1 MLQSFSIN
9 GYKQFENLK
18 LDSLANINF
27 IVGNNNVGKTT
38 ILEALYTWTC
48 GLNLNFSFPWTVK
61 RHTFLGNP
69 YSLAEG
75 IFSLAKKRDKKLEF
89 SFSGMDN
96 NQEVTFSHQININS
110 LYLGDENIGEKLNN
124 LQGRNFTSS
133 INANKI
139 IVAKWNINYTDSLF
153 ANYEISIPEF
163 LNQDISPYKF
173 AGFMDLLAHRV
184 IQQININYSQIK
196 RKGLLDDVLKR
207 LKEVFPE
214 VESIDMIPY
223 PDGTP
228 APISVKTFGNDY
240 LPIYSFGDGFQKWF
254 YIISTTVLYKDA
266 IMCIDEIDA
275 TLPPSAQADFCKT
288 LIQYADTYNV
298 QIFAATHNIEFIDRF
313 LAEFNEYKNKH
324 KHYNSR
330 IITLKKIDSDIRVRN
345 MSAEETL
352 QLRDDFGLE
361 LR

>member
-1 MLQSFSIN
+1 MLEKFSIN
-9 GYKQFENLK
+9 GYKQFENIK

-38 ILEALYTWTC
+38 ILEAVYAWTC
-48 GLNLNFSFPWTVK
+48 GLNLDKSLPWTVK
-61 RHTFLGNP
+61 RHTFFGNP
-69 YSLAEG
+69 YSLAEA
-75 IFSLAKKRDKKLEF
+75 IYSLAKKRDKKIEF
-89 SFSGMDN
+89 SFSGTDN
-96 NQEVTFSHQININS
+96 NQEVTFSHHININN
-110 LYLGDENIGEKLNN
+110 LYLGDGNMDEEFSN
-124 LQGRNFTSS
+124 LQRGGFTGS
-133 INANKI
+133 NNDNRM
-139 IVAKWNINYTDSLF
+139 IVARWDISYTDNIF

-163 LNQDISPYKF
+163 FNQNIPSYKS

-184 IQQININYSQIK
+184 VQQININYSQIK
-196 RKGLLDDVLKR
+196 RKGLLDDVIKR
-207 LKEVFPE
+207 MKEVFPE
-214 VESIDMIPY
+214 IESIDMIPY

-228 APISVKTFGNDY
+228 APISVKVLGNGY

-275 TLPPSAQADFCKT
+275 TLHPSAQADFCKT

-298 QIFAATHNIEFIDRF
+298 QIFATTHNIEFIDSF
-313 LAEFNEYKNKH
+313 LTELNEYKSKH
-324 KHYNSR
+324 KYYNSR

-345 MSAEETL
+345 MSAEEAL